1 MAVARL
7 APTCNHVLAS
17 LPPAEYRSLLPWL
30 EPVQLDGGDVLQECG
45 VPHTQVFFPCSGI
58 VSMNYQLE
66 DGASVAIALIGC
78 EAIVGISV
86 FLDGALPSGQSIV
99 QVAGQGFSVDAVTV
113 RTFLRSGGQLQT
125 LALRSI
131 QAMSTQMAQTA
142 VCNRHH
148 NLDQQICRWLLLT
161 LDRVPG
167 NELNMTHELIAQM
180 LGVRRE
186 GVTAAA
192 GKLQDAGAINYS
204 RGRIVVLDRCALE
217 ARVCECYRVVRKEY
231 HRLLPTPPGLGAT
244 LDAA

>member
-1 MAVARL
+1 MSVGQL
-7 APTCNHVLAS
+7 APTSNHVLAS
-17 LPPAEYRSLLPWL
+17 LPSAEYRSLFPWL
-30 EPVQLDGGDVLQECG
+30 EPVQLDAGAVLEECH
-45 VPHTQVFFPCSGI
+45 VAQSQVVFPCSGI
-58 VSMNYQLE
+58 VSMNYQLA
-66 DGASVAIALIGC
+66 DGASVAIAVVGC
-78 EAIVGISV
+78 EAIVGVSV

-99 QVAGQGFSVDAVTV
+99 QVPGQGFRLDAATV
-113 RTFLRSGGQLQT
+113 RTLLRKGGQLQV

-192 GKLQDAGAINYS
+192 GKLQDAGVINYS
-204 RGRIVVLDRCALE
+204 RGRIAVLERSALE

-231 HRLLPTPPGLGAT
+231 HRLLPIPAGFC
-244 LDAA
+244 AALQ

>member
-1 MAVARL
+1 MAVGRL
-7 APTCNHVLAS
+7 APTSNHVLAS
-17 LPPAEYRSLLPWL
+17 LPPDEYDSLFPWL

-45 VPHTQVFFPCSGI
+45 LVQAEVVFPCSGI

-66 DGASVAIALIGC
+66 DGASVAVALVGC
-78 EAIVGISV
+78 EAIVGTSV
-86 FLDGALPSGQSIV
+86 FLDDALPAGQSIV
-99 QVAGQGFSVDAVTV
+99 RVAGQGFRLDVATV
-113 RTFLRSGGQLQT
+113 RMHLRNGGQLQA

-131 QAMSTQMAQTA
+131 QAMTTQMAQTA

-167 NELNMTHELIAQM
+167 NELSMTHELIAQM

-192 GKLQDAGAINYS
+192 GKLQDAGVINYS
-204 RGRIVVLDRCALE
+204 RGRIVVLDRSALE
-217 ARVCECYRVVRKEY
+217 ARVCECYRVVSREY
-231 HRLLPTPPGLGAT
+231 HRLLPIPAAT
-244 LDAA
+244 VAALA

>member
-1 MAVARL
+1 MSVGQL
-7 APTCNHVLAS
+7 APTSNHVLAS

-30 EPVQLDGGDVLQECG
+30 EPVQLDAGDVLQECG
-45 VPHTQVFFPCSGI
+45 VAQAQVVFPCSGI
-58 VSMNYQLE
+58 ISMNYQLA
-66 DGASVAIALIGC
+66 DGASVAVALVGC

-86 FLDGALPSGQSIV
+86 FLDSALPSGQSIV
-99 QVAGQGFSVDAVTV
+99 QVAGQGFRLDAATV
-113 RTFLRSGGQLQT
+113 RAQLRNGGQLQA

-131 QAMSTQMAQTA
+131 QTMSTQMAQTA

-167 NELNMTHELIAQM
+167 NELSMTHELIAQL

-192 GKLQDAGAINYS
+192 GKLQDAGVINYS

-231 HRLLPTPPGLGAT
+231 HRLLPIPAGAA
-244 LDAA
+244 LA